1 MKNILS
7 FLGFLLRL
15 PVSIMCYLYIAIRA
29 KRIGIST
36 KEYYEMV
43 VKEINKL
50 QNEE

>member
-1 MKNILS
+1 MNRILS

-29 KRIGIST
+29 KRMGIST
-36 KEYYEMV
+36 QEYYEMV
-43 VKEINKL
+43 AKEINKL